1 MLLALFGLASAQ
13 AATAY
18 GTFSPSCTNNGV
30 TTAVER
36 QCTSGGHDADHH
48 VWVPNPGTA
57 AEDRLLVFLPG
68 TKNEA
73 RDHDWVAQIAANAGF
88 RVIVLSYDS
97 NQEDGAGNG
106 QIGAFCNTH
115 HFGDTA
121 CHGDLGERV
130 LFGSGSGVALSNH
143 NMDDQ
148 DTVHARLVDVLTQ
161 LDAANPTHGW
171 DDYLNDIDVADPY
184 NDADWCN
191 FLFAG
196 FSQGAA
202 YAAQLG
208 SMRDVGGVVML
219 DGPGAVGDWLTAT
232 HETDPDLWFA
242 VHHVNN
248 NDKTA
253 QWDDLGV
260 PNGQTALNLGGGG
273 PWPMT
278 AGDHRVYVT
287 SGQPAGCTAHK
298 SLALD
303 NCMVRSGAVPKLNES
318 YQEIFLQAAAAEDP
332 ECAP

>member
-1 MLLALFGLASAQ
+1 MILALFGLASAQ

-18 GTFSPSCTNNGV
+18 ATVSPSCTNNGV
-30 TTAVER
+30 TTAVQR
-36 QCTSGGHDADHH
+36 QCTAMGHDADSH
-48 VWVPNPGTA
+48 VWVPNPGTVP
-57 AEDRLLVFLPG
+57 EERLVVMLPG

-73 RDHDWVAQIAANAGF
+73 KDHDWVAKMAANAGF

-97 NQEDGAGNG
+97 NQEDGLGNG

-115 HFGDTA
+115 HAGDTA

-130 LFGSGSGVALSNH
+130 LFGSGSGVALANH

-171 DDYLNDIDVADPY
+171 DDYLADIDVADPY
-184 NDADWCN
+184 NDAEWCD

-232 HETDPDLWFA
+232 HETDSDLWFG
-242 VHHVNN
+242 VHHTGNS
-248 NDKTA
+248 DKSA
-253 QWDDLGV
+253 QWDALGV
-260 PNGQTALNLGGGG
+260 PWGESTPNLGAAG
-273 PWPMT
+273 PWLLT
-278 AGDHRVYVT
+278 AGHHRVYVT
-287 SGQPAGCTAHK
+287 SGFPAGCTAHK
-298 SLALD
+298 SLAVD
-303 NCMVRSGAVPKLNES
+303 NCMVLSGATPKLTDI
-318 YQEIFLQAAAAEDP
+318 YQELFLAAAAEEDA